1 MKPEPL
7 LHTAPPL
14 AEALVQVLEQA
25 PSGLV
30 GLMGRP
36 SLVSRLEQAGRVVEL
51 LQPASH
57 GFVPEGAPLA
67 ALLLVGQVKR
77 LPSDR
82 VRGVLKTWALRLR
95 PSGLLV
101 TAEPGAE
108 GRVGGWLFGLGR
120 KLRGRGALPP
130 WSLTSLM
137 LDLGVAPVRQVWP
150 QGVGAWVLTW
160 GPLVPLALRKQP
172 LDGSEGTS

>member
-14 AEALVQVLEQA
+14 AEALVQVIEHA
-25 PSGLV
+25 PLGPV

-36 SLVSRLEQAGRVVEL
+36 GLAGRLEQAGRAVEL
-51 LQPASH
+51 LDSTSDGPL
-57 GFVPEGAPLA
+57 PEGVPLA
-67 ALLLVGQVKR
+67 ALVLVGQVKR
-77 LPSDR
+77 LPSGR
-82 VRGVLKTWALRLR
+82 VRGLLATWASRLR
-95 PSGLLV
+95 TSGLLV

-108 GRVGGWLFGLGR
+108 GRVGGWLLGLGR

-130 WSLTSLM
+130 WSLTALM

-160 GPLVPLALRKQP
+160 GPVVSLALGKQP